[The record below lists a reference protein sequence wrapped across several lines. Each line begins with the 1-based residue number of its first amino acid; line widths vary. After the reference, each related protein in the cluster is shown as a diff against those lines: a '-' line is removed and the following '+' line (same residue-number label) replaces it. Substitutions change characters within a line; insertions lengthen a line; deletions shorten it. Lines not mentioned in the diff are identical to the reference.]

1 VGGTERNRLNKYTT
15 FVELLRDKAHSVPGQ
30 VAFTFL
36 QDGETEAGQL
46 TYQDIDIR
54 SRAIAAK
61 LQNYDS
67 QGERALLLYP
77 PGLEFITAFL
87 GCLYAGVIAT
97 PAYPPRPNRS
107 VSRLQAIVADSEAKF
122 ALTTQSLIDE
132 IENRFEENPT
142 AKRVTFLATDRL
154 NLDLSSQ
161 WRSPDINA
169 ETIAFLQYTSGSTG
183 IPKGVIIAQGN
194 LMANSRSINHSFQ
207 NDDTHKAVSW
217 LPPYHDMGLIGCIL
231 QPIYAGVS
239 MHLMPPVA
247 FLQRPYRWLQAISR
261 YQANSSGAPNFAYD
275 LCVSQISEEQ
285 KENLDLS
292 HWKLAFTGAEPVRA
306 KTLSNFA
313 EHFSSCGFRKEAF
326 YPCYGMAEST
336 LFITGGDRNQ
346 APIAKTFSAKALE
359 EDKAIAAESDKDSIS
374 LVSSGYTLEGQ
385 KLEIVRPDTLTV
397 CQDGEVGEI
406 WAASPSVGKGYWNRP
421 ELTEASFKAYLNGDR
436 AVYFLRTGDLG
447 FLSDGELFVTGRLKD
462 LIIIRGR
469 NHYPQDIELT
479 IDKSHP
485 AIKAGATAAFSVEI
499 DGEERLVITPEI
511 KRTYLRNLDV
521 DAVTSEI
528 RKAIV
533 QNHEIQ
539 THAVVLLKTGSIPK
553 TSSGKIQRHA
563 CKKGFLEDSLN
574 VVGKWE
580 EKAEGFLK
588 SEVSGSTSSPTS
600 QKSEGFNK
608 AEGRR
613 TAGEQIG
620 GNLRFSRLQKAEG
633 LVEGES
639 SNSRSSAPQ
648 PPQTPTPLFESI
660 QNWLISQLAGRL
672 GILEREIDV
681 REPLANYGL
690 DSVQAVRLSA
700 ELEDW
705 LEVKLSPTIIYDYP
719 NIFRLAEYLADRS
732 HGESQT
738 RIIASKN
745 RREVGE
751 IAIVG
756 MGCRFPGANNPD
768 EFWQLLHEGQDK
780 ISQVKS
786 DRWQG
791 EEWGGFLDKVDEFD
805 PQFFGISPRE
815 TQRMDPQ
822 QRLLLEVSWEALEQ
836 AGIAPDKLAGS
847 STGVFMG
854 MSSSDYS
861 QLQFHYGIPVD
872 AYAGTGNAHS
882 IAANRISYFF
892 DFKGP
897 SLTVD
902 TACSSS
908 LVAVHLACQS
918 LQNEECDRALVGGVN
933 LMLSPELHHTFSQAG
948 MMAADGRCKTFD
960 ASADG
965 YVRGEGCGVIVL
977 KKIEDAIADG
987 DNILA
992 VIKGSAIAQDG
1003 RSNGLTAPNGLSQQA
1018 VIRQA
1023 LANAG
1028 VEPKE
1033 VSYIEAHGTG
1043 TSLGDPIEVN
1053 SLKNVLMENRSLNE
1067 TCYVG
1072 SVKTNIGH
1080 LEAAAGIASL
1090 IKTVLC
1096 LVHREIPPHLHLKQL
1111 NPHIDLDN
1119 TAIAIPTQSQA
1130 WTREDGLR
1138 IAGVSSFGFGGTN
1151 AHVVLEGR
1159 RQEAEG
1165 SGSTLRQAQG
1175 NASSPT
1181 SQKSE
1186 VKSQKSEVSIERPQQ
1201 ILAISAKTEEALMDL
1216 AANYVGFLDS
1226 NPEVDL
1232 ADVCFTA
1239 NVGRSHFP
1247 HRLAIAFTSGQDLEA
1262 KLKAFLTKDEIS
1274 GLWRSQSQ
1282 KQRSQK
1288 IAWLFTG
1295 QGSQYV
1301 DMGYKLYQTQPTFR
1315 NALDRCSEILEP
1327 YLEKSLIELIYPQER
1342 SSDRAS
1348 EINAHILDE
1357 TAYTQPAIF
1366 ALEYSLAQLWLSWG
1380 VRPSVVMGHSV
1391 GEYVAATIAGVFSL
1405 EDGLKSIAHR
1415 GKLMQALSD
1424 RGEMVA
1430 VFATEAQVKEVIQPL
1445 ASTIS
1450 IAAINSPQNIV
1461 ISGEAEAIAQAIG
1474 LFASLDIKTRQLNV
1488 SHAFHS
1494 PLMQPMLAEFTK
1506 IANEITYTSP
1516 KIDIV
1521 SNVTGKLA
1529 GAEIATPQYWVDH
1542 ILQPVRFAP
1551 SIESIA
1557 DRDYDIFLEIG
1568 SKPILLGMGRQ
1579 CLPKVEG
1586 LWLPSLRPRKE
1597 DWQQILQSLASLYV
1611 NGLDIDWQG
1620 FDRDYQRQKIND
1632 LPTYPF
1638 QRERYWLEINSQA
1651 KNTETAKLLP
1661 QQNIVDRS
1669 LYFYQIDWQ
1678 AKDLSSE
1685 FDRIE
1690 TKKDC
1695 WLIFADRHGLARSL
1709 GSKLEKNK
1717 QEYILVTDGDNY
1729 NWQNINVSIDSNN
1742 KEDWQSLFHKI
1753 ESINYRKSI
1762 SKIVYLWNLDD
1773 LSSEQITVSEL
1784 EKIQQKNCHSLLS
1797 IVQNLFNKNLAVP
1810 IWIVTKGT
1818 QAIDNN
1824 LEASAIAQSCLWGLS
1839 NVIAIEHPEC
1849 WGGIIDLDSHS
1860 QVNEVGA
1867 NGYSPLLTA
1876 ITNLEKEDRIA
1887 IRKQQIYVARLN
1899 KSQKS
1904 VVRPFDPSASSGQCK
1919 LRATQAHQPVRSQKF
1934 SSKNSEEL
1942 KVKKTK
1948 SYLITGGLGALGLKL
1963 SQWLVENGA
1972 KNLVLSGR
1980 NQPSTDARQA
1990 IANWK
1995 KLGVKILV
2003 AQTDVSTEAEVIK
2016 LLDRCKISMPAI
2028 AGIIHAAGVLDDG
2041 ILIEQ
2046 NWERFRSAIAP
2057 KVFGAWN
2064 LHNQTQDLSLDFFVT
2079 FSSVA
2084 SLIGSP
2090 GQGNYAA
2097 ANACLDAIA
2106 RYRQGQGLPGLSIN
2120 WGPWAE
2126 TGMAVKAN
2134 FNRQGLNLIDVDRGL
2149 EAFSQLLSSN
2159 SPQVGVLSVEWNEL
2173 SKQFPYLLESPFFE
2187 NLVEDRSTV
2196 KHEQTNIFE
2205 KIGAMSADRREE
2217 FLQSYLQS
2225 AIAKILQIDFQQVS
2239 LTDSLLDMGMDS
2251 LMVMEAINQLKNDLQ
2266 LTIYP
2271 REFYE
2276 RPRINAL
2283 AKYFAVEF
2291 AKTHLD
2297 IYDATVA
2304 EDSAIEKQLQK
2315 VNKHKPAITSKKLDS
2330 AIFILSSPRSG
2341 STLLRVMLAG
2351 HPALYSP
2358 PELHL
2363 LPFETMVERNE
2374 ELGVSQ
2380 LGQGLQRAFMELK
2393 NIDAQESQK
2402 LLDRLIEENLSVQ
2415 DVYGMLQQLT
2425 GDRIL
2430 IDKSPT
2436 YASEKETLERA
2447 EQQFSGAKYLH
2458 LVRHPYAV
2466 IESFARMR
2474 MDKLVSSANNNP
2486 YRLAESIWATSNQNT
2501 LDFFETIDP
2510 ERHHLVY
2517 YEELVSNPE
2526 RVMTGVCE
2534 FLGIDFDRA
2543 LLQPYQGDRMTD
2555 GVYDRSM
2562 SVGDPNFLKRDRIDA
2577 QLAETWREIKLPSF
2591 LGDFA
2596 REVSS
2601 NLNYKLP
2608 QEESELELEDT
2619 PSMREICIEIRGLKI
2634 CLCSWGPEE
2643 GPLVLCL
2650 HGILEQGAAW
2660 SEVAIRLAQQG
2671 YRVIAPDLRGHGRS
2685 AHVGKGGSYNLLD
2698 FLADIDAIVE
2708 NIADRA
2714 FTLVGHSLGSVIAA
2728 IFTSI
2733 RPQKVLNLILVETVL
2748 PTETEEDEAAEQLA
2762 THLDYLASPQ
2772 EHPVFPDVAT
2782 AADRLRQATPA
2793 LSKSLAMM
2801 LAERITEPCEG
2812 GVRWRWAALLRT
2824 RAGIG
2829 FNGISKPKY
2838 LGLLKRIGVPITLI
2852 YGDKSNFNRQEDL
2865 NDQQKAMPKA
2875 ERIVIPGGHN
2885 LHLEAPKALAK
2896 IISGAKALTNKLIPE
2911 S

>member
-1 VGGTERNRLNKYTT
+1 VGGTERNILNKYTT
-15 FVELLRDKAHSVPGQ
+15 FVELLRGKAHSVPGQ

-46 TYQDIDIR
+46 TYQDIDR
-54 SRAIAAK
+54 QARAIAAM
-61 LQNYDS
+61 LQSYNP

-107 VSRLQAIVADSEAKF
+107 VTRLQAIVADSEAKF
-122 ALTTQSLIDE
+122 ALTTQSLIDD
-132 IENRFEENPT
+132 IQNRFEENPT
-142 AKRVTFLATDRL
+142 AEKVTFLATDRL
-154 NLDLSSQ
+154 NLNLASQ
-161 WRSPDINA
+161 WRSPDISP

-183 IPKGVIIAQGN
+183 IPKGVIITQGN
-194 LMANSRSINHSFQ
+194 LMANSLSIHKCFL
-207 NDDTHKAVSW
+207 NDNSHNLVSW

-231 QPIYAGVS
+231 QPLYSGMS
-239 MHLMPPVA
+239 MYMMAPVA
-247 FLQRPYRWLQAISR
+247 FLQRPYRWLQAISH
-261 YQANSSGAPNFAYD
+261 YQADTSGAPNFAYD

-285 KENLDLS
+285 KESLDLS
-292 HWKLAFTGAEPVRA
+292 NWKLAFTGAEPVRA
-306 KTLSNFA
+306 KTLSSFT
-313 EHFSSCGFRKEAF
+313 EYFSSCGFRKEAF

-346 APIAKTFSAKALE
+346 APIVKTFSAKALE
-359 EDKAIAAESDKDSIS
+359 EDKAIATVESDSDSLN
-374 LVSSGYTLEGQ
+374 LVSSGRNLEGQ
-385 KLEIVRPDTLTV
+385 KLAIVRPDTLTV
-397 CQDGEVGEI
+397 CRDGEVGEI
-406 WAASPSVGKGYWNRP
+406 WAASPSVGKGYWNRQ
-421 ELTEASFKAYLNGDR
+421 ELTEASFKACLNDNR
-436 AVYFLRTGDLG
+436 DVPFLRTGDLG

-469 NHYPQDIELT
+469 NHYPQDIELAV
-479 IDKSHP
+479 DKSHP

-499 DGEERLVITPEI
+499 DGEERLVIASEI
-511 KRTYLRNLDV
+511 QRTFLRNLDV
-521 DAVTSEI
+521 NAVTSAI
-528 RKAIV
+528 RQAIV
-533 QNHEIQ
+533 QDRELQ

-563 CKKGFLEDSLN
+563 CKRGFLEGGLN

-580 EKAEGFLK
+580 SGIASLRESGTQDKETERNLL
-588 SEVSGSTSSPTS
+588 SSVSQPLSLSASQPLSPS
-600 QKSEGFNK
+600 AYQIKIQKW
-608 AEGRR
+608 
-613 TAGEQIG
+613 
-620 GNLRFSRLQKAEG
+620 
-633 LVEGES
+633 LV
-639 SNSRSSAPQ
+639 
-648 PPQTPTPLFESI
+648 
-660 QNWLISQLAGRL
+660 SQLAGRL
-672 GILEREIDV
+672 GIPEAEIDV

-719 NIFRLAEYLADRS
+719 NIVSLAEYLADRAS
-732 HGESQT
+732 GESQHKERGVAPT
-738 RIIASKN
+738 N
-745 RREVGE
+745 REKIRD

-756 MGCRFPGANNPD
+756 MSCRFPGANNPV
-768 EFWQLLHEGQDK
+768 EFWELLREGKDT
-780 ISQVKS
+780 ISQVKVN
-786 DRWQG
+786 RWQG
-791 EEWGGFLDKVDEFD
+791 QEWGGFLEKVDEFD

-815 TQRMDPQ
+815 AQRMDPQ
-822 QRLLLEVSWEALEQ
+822 QRLLLEVSWEALES

-897 SLTVD
+897 SLAVD

-918 LQNEECDRALVGGVN
+918 LQSGECDRALVGGVN
-933 LMLSPELHHTFSQAG
+933 LMLSPELHQTFSQAG

-960 ASADG
+960 ADADG

-977 KKIEDAIADG
+977 KGLEDAIAEG

-1028 VEPKE
+1028 VEPKDI
-1033 VSYIEAHGTG
+1033 SYIEAHGTG

-1053 SLKNVLMENRSLNE
+1053 SLKNVLMENRNLSE

-1080 LEAAAGIASL
+1080 LEAAAGVAGL

-1096 LVHREIPPHLHLKQL
+1096 LVNQEIPPHLHLKQL
-1111 NPHIDLDN
+1111 NPHIDLEN
-1119 TAIAIPTQSQA
+1119 TPIAIPTQPQA
-1130 WTREDGLR
+1130 WIKEDGLR
-1138 IAGVSSFGFGGTN
+1138 LAGVSSFGFGGTN
-1151 AHVVLEGR
+1151 AHVVVEEFTGNW
-1159 RQEAEG
+1159 E
-1165 SGSTLRQAQG
+1165 SGVG
-1175 NASSPT
+1175 NRLDRSLI
-1181 SQKSE
+1181 K
-1186 VKSQKSEVSIERPQQ
+1186 ERFQH
-1201 ILAISAKTEEALMDL
+1201 IFTISVKTEKALTDL
-1216 AANYVGFLDS
+1216 AESYVRFLNS
-1226 NPEVDL
+1226 NPEVNL
-1232 ADVCFTA
+1232 ADLCFTA
-1239 NVGRSHFP
+1239 NVGRSHFS
-1247 HRLAIAFTSGQDLEA
+1247 HRLAIATTSKQELAA
-1262 KLKAFLTKDEIS
+1262 KLNAFVAKEDIS
-1274 GLWRSQSQ
+1274 GLWRSKSQ
-1282 KQRSQK
+1282 ANKDRR

-1295 QGSQYV
+1295 QGSQYI

-1327 YLEKSLIELIYPQER
+1327 YLEISLIELIYPQER
-1342 SSDRAS
+1342 KSDRS
-1348 EINAHILDE
+1348 WENNTNILDE

-1380 VRPSVVMGHSV
+1380 ILPSVVMGHSV

-1415 GKLMQALSD
+1415 GKLMQALTD

-1445 ASTIS
+1445 ASKIS

-1461 ISGEAEAIAQAIG
+1461 ISGEAEAIEKAIA

-1506 IANEITYTSP
+1506 IANEITYSLP

-1551 SIESIA
+1551 SIEAIG

-1611 NGLDIDWQG
+1611 NGWDIDWQG

-1638 QRERYWLEINSQA
+1638 QRKRYWLEANSQV

-1661 QQNIVDRS
+1661 QQNYFDRS
-1669 LYFYQIDWQ
+1669 LDFYQIDWQ
-1678 AKDLSSE
+1678 AKDLNSGLNRE
-1685 FDRIE
+1685 Q
-1690 TKKDC
+1690 TQKDC
-1695 WLIFADRHGLARSL
+1695 WIIFAGQNNLSESLVSELDRQG
-1709 GSKLEKNK
+1709 
-1717 QEYILVTDGDNY
+1717 QDCILVADRDKY
-1729 NWQNINVSIDSNN
+1729 SWQDRNVNIDSRNSEDWHNLFEKISSIDPQ
-1742 KEDWQSLFHKI
+1742 KRI
-1753 ESINYRKSI
+1753 EKL
-1762 SKIVYLWNLDD
+1762 VYLWNLDEIKTEKLD
-1773 LSSEQITVSEL
+1773 IYEL
-1784 EKIQQKNCHSLLS
+1784 ERIQQKNCNDLLN
-1797 IVQNLFNKNLAVP
+1797 IVQNLFNKNLATP

-1818 QAIDNN
+1818 QAIGNN

-1849 WGGIIDLDSHS
+1849 WGGIIDLDVTS
-1860 QVNEVGA
+1860 QINDVGE
-1867 NGYSPLLTA
+1867 NGNSPLLTA
-1876 ITNLEKEDRIA
+1876 LTNLEKEDRIA
-1887 IRKQQIYVARLN
+1887 IRKQQTYVARIN

-1904 VVRPFDPSASSGQCK
+1904 IVGANNNF
-1919 LRATQAHQPVRSQKF
+1919 PVQK
-1934 SSKNSEEL
+1934 SIVGANGHSPLQELNEL
-1942 KVKKTK
+1942 KINSVN

-1963 SQWLVENGA
+1963 AHWLVENGA
-1972 KNLVLSGR
+1972 KNLILVGR
-1980 NQPSTDARQA
+1980 NHPSNEARQA
-1990 IANWK
+1990 IADWEK
-1995 KLGVKILV
+1995 SGVKILV
-2003 AQTDVSTEAEVIK
+2003 VQTDVSVEAEVITLIEK
-2016 LLDRCKISMPAI
+2016 CKTSMPAI

-2046 NWERFRSAIAP
+2046 NWERFRNAIAP

-2064 LHNQTQDLSLDFFVT
+2064 LHNLTQDLSLDFFVT

-2090 GQGNYAA
+2090 AQGNYAA

-2106 RYRQGQGLPGLSIN
+2106 RYRQAQGLPGVSIN

-2134 FNRQGLNLIDVDRGL
+2134 FNRQGLNLIDAEAGL
-2149 EAFSQLLSSN
+2149 EALGKLLTSN
-2159 SPQVGVLSVEWNEL
+2159 SAQVGVLSVEWNEL
-2173 SKQFPYLLESPFFE
+2173 SKQFSYLLKSPFFE
-2187 NLVEDRSTV
+2187 NLVEDRSLERQQ
-2196 KHEQTNIFE
+2196 KTNIFE
-2205 KIGAMSADRREE
+2205 EISSMSADRREE
-2217 FLQSYLQS
+2217 FLQSYLQD
-2225 AIAKILQIDFQQVS
+2225 AIAKILQIDSQQIS
-2239 LTDSLLDMGMDS
+2239 LTDSLLEVGMDS

-2291 AKTHLD
+2291 AKTHLGVYED
-2297 IYDATVA
+2297 TV
-2304 EDSAIEKQLQK
+2304 EENSAIEKQSK
-2315 VNKHKPAITSKKLDS
+2315 KANKKTTVTNNKKLDS
-2330 AIFILSSPRSG
+2330 AVFILSSPRSG

-2363 LPFETMVERNE
+2363 LPFETMADRNE
-2374 ELGVSQ
+2374 ELGLSQ

-2402 LLDRLIEENLSVQ
+2402 LIDRLVEENLSVR
-2415 DVYGMLQQLT
+2415 DVYEMLQKLA
-2425 GDRIL
+2425 GDRTL

-2447 EQQFSGAKYLH
+2447 EQQFSDAKYIH

-2474 MDKLVSSANNNP
+2474 MDKLVSSGNNNP

-2501 LDFFETIDP
+2501 LDFFKNVDP

-2526 RVMTGVCE
+2526 GVMIKVCE

-2562 SVGDPNFLKRDRIDA
+2562 SVGDPNFLNRDRIDA
-2577 QLAETWREIKLPSF
+2577 KLAETWREIKLPTL
-2591 LGDFA
+2591 LGNFA
-2596 REVSS
+2596 KRVSL
-2601 NLNYKLP
+2601 NLNYELP
-2608 QEESELELEDT
+2608 QEEVELELKDT

-2685 AHVGKGGSYNLLD
+2685 SHVGKGGSYNLLD

-2852 YGDKSNFNRQEDL
+2852 YGDNSNFNRQEDL
-2865 NDQQKAMPKA
+2865 ADQQKAMPKA
-2875 ERIVIPGGHN
+2875 DKIVIPGGHN

-2896 IISGAKALTNKLIPE
+2896 IISGAKVLTNKLIPE